1 LSPEFVPAESLRRI
15 EDVAL
20 ISSLKEVAV
29 PICVNYRLHRIDV
42 FLEDD
47 ECHCSTPC
55 RSPSWY
61 INAWGPVTMKR
72 PNLKRNMQTRKRK
85 PKSSVAEPSKESQTP
100 KRMRLLDEYELQFYA
115 RSFHKAAQALA
126 GSLLVGGNPV
136 SDVDFSP
143 VLNTYRQAL
152 ELHLKAIVLGDG
164 GSFLET
170 KPDVI
175 SVHKTHSVSWLAQF
189 VAQII
194 TALKWEMEFRCE
206 GVENLDGFKAVVEE
220 LNAVDPGSY
229 TYRCFVDSEARFD
242 VAEFC
247 RKMDALLGLLDSTA
261 DGLAAEWDLRS
272 GVAAIDDDWNGSR
285 SERTIQ

>member
-1 LSPEFVPAESLRRI
+1 
-15 EDVAL
+15 
-20 ISSLKEVAV
+20 
-29 PICVNYRLHRIDV
+29 
-42 FLEDD
+42 
-47 ECHCSTPC
+47 
-55 RSPSWY
+55 
-61 INAWGPVTMKR
+61 
-72 PNLKRNMQTRKRK
+72 
-85 PKSSVAEPSKESQTP
+85 
-100 KRMRLLDEYELQFYA
+100 MRLLDEYELQFYA

-194 TALKWEMEFRCE
+194 TALKWEKEFKCE
-206 GVENLDGFKAVVEE
+206 GIDNFADFKAVIDE

-229 TYRCFVDSEARFD
+229 ADSGDADRRFRTDGDQDSEG
-242 VAEFC
+242 C
-247 RKMDALLGLLDSTA
+247 RSP
-261 DGLAAEWDLRS
+261 
-272 GVAAIDDDWNGSR
+272 
-285 SERTIQ
+285 SERSDAGLFLSC